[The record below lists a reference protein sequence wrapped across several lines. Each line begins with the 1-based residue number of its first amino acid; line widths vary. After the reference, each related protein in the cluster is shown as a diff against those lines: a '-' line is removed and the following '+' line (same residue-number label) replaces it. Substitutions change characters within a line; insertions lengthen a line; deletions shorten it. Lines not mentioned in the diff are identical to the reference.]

1 MLGLLAEVPSAVVL
15 ASAVRLALRLAVR
28 LARVRLA
35 CVWNLTSAN
44 KYVTFSLPVARGCR
58 TVSFLRPPAA
68 GPSAVVLQN
77 WVFRKEDK
85 VHRQEGVPNR
95 SRLANESSFV
105 CLKIFEGY

>member
-44 KYVTFSLPVARGCR
+44 KYVTFSLPVARGCPFPFCG
-58 TVSFLRPPAA
+58 SLPPRPAP
-68 GPSAVVLQN
+68 PQ
-77 WVFRKEDK
+77 
-85 VHRQEGVPNR
+85 
-95 SRLANESSFV
+95 
-105 CLKIFEGY
+105 